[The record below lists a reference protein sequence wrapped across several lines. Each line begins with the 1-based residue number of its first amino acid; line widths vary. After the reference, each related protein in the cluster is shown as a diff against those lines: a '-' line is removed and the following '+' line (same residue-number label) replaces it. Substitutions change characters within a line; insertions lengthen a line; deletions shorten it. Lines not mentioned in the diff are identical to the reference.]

1 LKRHRVELSPEAL
14 GHAQHIRAWWR
25 ENREAAPDLFVDELA
40 QALQKLERFPQLGP
54 AYSRAEIEGMRRIL
68 LPQSR
73 YHAYYTVVE
82 DPDTVRV
89 HAIWH
94 IARMDPLI

>member
-1 LKRHRVELSPEAL
+1 LKNHRVELSPEAL

-25 ENREAAPDLFVDELA
+25 ENREAAPDLFIDELA
-40 QALQKLERFPQLGP
+40 RTLQKLERFPHLGSP
-54 AYSRAEIEGMRRIL
+54 YLRAEIEGMRRIL

-73 YHAYYTVVE
+73 YHLYYTVVE
-82 DPDTVRV
+82 ETETVRV

-94 IARMDPLI
+94 IARMEPLV